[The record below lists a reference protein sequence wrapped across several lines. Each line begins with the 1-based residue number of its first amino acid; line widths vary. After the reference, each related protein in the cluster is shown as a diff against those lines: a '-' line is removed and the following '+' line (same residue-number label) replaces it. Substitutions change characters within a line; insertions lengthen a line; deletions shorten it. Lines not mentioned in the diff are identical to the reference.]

1 MSERNDLT
9 DLSIAEL
16 NERKEDAGDGDFG
29 HNPARHEALAE
40 ELERRES
47 EREELRDLL
56 SMKTEL
62 ARAEEYGLGGDPTV
76 EALAEHVD
84 ELDAALHPTPQTALA
99 QEADVPIDL
108 VDSLSEEEAEQASTH
123 VEAIE
128 MLAGSSNTG
137 ARVSLEEHAEALQ
150 ELLADHDVEPEAL
163 TESAV
168 VEEPGVSIE
177 ALYEELE

>member
-1 MSERNDLT
+1 MSERSDLT

-16 NERKEDAGDGDFG
+16 NERMEATGDDDFG
-29 HNPARHEALAE
+29 ETRREALTE

-47 EREELRDLL
+47 EREELKELL

-76 EALAEHVD
+76 EALSEHVE
-84 ELDAALHPTPQTALA
+84 ELDAALHPSPQSALA
-99 QEADVPIDL
+99 EEAGVSIDL
-108 VDSLSEEEAEQASTH
+108 VDGLSDEEADQASTH
-123 VEAIE
+123 VQSIE
-128 MLAGSSNTG
+128 MLAGSSNAASKVG
-137 ARVSLEEHAEALQ
+137 LEEHAEALQ

-177 ALYEELE
+177 ALYEDLE